1 MCVDKNKKL
10 KMAIA
15 TEFIN
20 FIVPIQVIRDK
31 YPGGWE
37 QCLQDHQH
45 LIGGRVWYDQYLFR
59 DGAMGGAD
67 IEDIVARWEA
77 MDFEGIVTKDN
88 QRYWQDMCVFTLG
101 WVTLVCD
108 WIDFD
113 ETSRGAF
120 LKGTKPGELAGISSK
135 DRKLT

>member
-1 MCVDKNKKL
+1 
-10 KMAIA
+10 MAIA

-77 MDFEGIVTKDN
+77 MGFEGIVIKDN

-101 WVTLVCD
+101 WATLKCD

-135 DRKLT
+135 DRKFT